1 MEFADSLIFLLL
13 IILFVSSLKSN
24 SFLIVFGSAV
34 FLYFILNLFSFS
46 PIEILNL
53 VIRHIL
59 FNPIGFFIL
68 FSPLIVDTVVRFIKK
83 KFVEHK

>member
-46 PIEILNL
+46 PIEILTL

-68 FSPLIVDTVVRFIKK
+68 CFPLMLDTVVRLIKK
-83 KFVEHK
+83 KFVKQR